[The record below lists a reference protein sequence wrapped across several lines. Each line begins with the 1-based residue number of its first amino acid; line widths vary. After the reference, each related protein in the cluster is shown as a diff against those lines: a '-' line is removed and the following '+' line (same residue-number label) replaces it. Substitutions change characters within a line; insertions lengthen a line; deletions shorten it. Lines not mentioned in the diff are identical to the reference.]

1 MLDLS
6 SISPTDIAI
15 FIFGILAGI
24 AFGYVVGKFVFSQF
38 FRRQARAITVENV
51 GKFTAIQQGLNYLLG
66 FALGSATL
74 SPTMGL
80 ILLLLWLGVQTI
92 LAMKIFGFRNPMHG
106 LTYAFI
112 DTGSDLLV
120 GTLSGAGAATFTLF
134 RLALMGV

>member
-1 MLDLS
+1 MLDLP

-15 FIFGILAGI
+15 FIFGILVGI
-24 AFGYVVGKFVFSQF
+24 AFGYVVGKLIFSQF
-38 FRRQARAITVENV
+38 FRRQAKAITVENV

-66 FALGSATL
+66 FALGSTTL

-80 ILLLLWLGVQTI
+80 ILLLLWLGVQTF

-134 RLALMGV
+134 RLALMAL

>member
-6 SISPTDIAI
+6 SVSITDIGI
-15 FIFGILAGI
+15 FIIGILAGI
-24 AFGYVVGKFVFSQF
+24 AFGYCIGKLVFSHLF
-38 FRRQARAITVENV
+38 KRQAKAITVENV

-74 SPTMGL
+74 SPQTGL
-80 ILLLLWLGVQTI
+80 LMLLVWLGVQTF
-92 LAMKIFGFRNPMHG
+92 LAMRIFGFRDPLHG

-120 GTLSGAGAATFTLF
+120 GTASGVGAATFTLF
-134 RLALMGV
+134 RLALMVI